1 MAGKTIKALTF
12 DIEKDGWD
20 KSRGFV
26 MRDVPMPV
34 LDEKQNPED
43 ALSVILK
50 IRYAGVCGSDR
61 GLWFRTAFK
70 DLVHDSLKR
79 EGKTMRINGHEFV
92 GEIIQMGSMVKRLY
106 NDLDEKNPVKL
117 EVGALASGDSHITCG
132 RCYQCRLGEDHVCM
146 NEAILGISIDG
157 IFAEYVK
164 IPAKNLWAVDE
175 SRIRPEIASILD
187 PFGNAVHATTRVDM
201 RGQRVAIFG
210 AGPVGL
216 FSVLLARNFGA
227 AKIIA
232 VDINPANLEM
242 AKKLGAH
249 ETVLID
255 NKPRRPAGVGVPTS
269 GQTGASG
276 KKGNDW
282 EADPEVVA
290 RIMELTYGKGV
301 DISMEMAGPFSSVN
315 NCIESTRRGGHVVL
329 FGIKDGDITIPKFAA
344 RVIVRGLT
352 LHGIIGREIFRTW
365 QIAQRVLSDKTNGVQ
380 EAIWKTIL
388 KEGKGTILDFK
399 SFTPESFEKTMEAN
413 PKILFKING

>member
-1 MAGKTIKALTF
+1 MCTGAAHRQYIYMSNKTIQALTI
-12 DIEKDGWD
+12 DVEKDGWD

-26 MRDVPMPV
+26 MREVPMPV
-34 LDEKQNPED
+34 LDEKADPED
-43 ALSVILK
+43 ALRVILK

-61 GLWFRTAFK
+61 GLWYRTAFK

-92 GEIIQMGSMVKRLY
+92 GEIVQMGSMVKRLY

-117 EVGALASGDSHITCG
+117 EVGSLASGDSHVTCG
-132 RCYQCRLGEDHVCM
+132 RCYQCRIGEQHVCM

-164 IPAKNLWAVDE
+164 IPAKNLWPIDE
-175 SRIRPEIASILD
+175 TRIRPEVASIMD
-187 PFGNAVHATTRVDM
+187 PFGNAVHATTKVDM

-227 AKIIA
+227 AKVIA
-232 VDINPANLEM
+232 VDVNPANLAM
-242 AKKLGAH
+242 AKELGAH
-249 ETVLID
+249 ETVLIE
-255 NKPRRPAGVGVPTS
+255 
-269 GQTGASG
+269 
-276 KKGNDW
+276 KKKKKHDW
-282 EADPEVVA
+282 EHDSEVVA

-301 DISMEMAGPFSSVN
+301 DVSMEMAGPFSSVN
-315 NCIESTRRGGHVVL
+315 NCIESTRRGGHVIL
-329 FGIKDGDITIPKFAA
+329 FGIKDGDITIPKFAP

-352 LHGIIGREIFRTW
+352 LYGIIGREIFRTW

-380 EAIWKTIL
+380 EKIWKVIL
-388 KEGKGTILDFK
+388 KEGKGTVLDMK
-399 SFTPESFEKTMEAN
+399 SFTPESFEKAMDEN
-413 PKILFKING
+413 PKIIFKING